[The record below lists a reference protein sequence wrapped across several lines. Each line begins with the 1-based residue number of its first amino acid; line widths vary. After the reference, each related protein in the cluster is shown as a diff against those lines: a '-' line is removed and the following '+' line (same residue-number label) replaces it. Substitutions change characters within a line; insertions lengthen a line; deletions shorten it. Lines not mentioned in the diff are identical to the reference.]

1 MALNPPLSRRT
12 MSIISSPKK
21 CAGVTIGTGTGTIAI
36 GDGIAGIGVTG
47 AGIGGIAITGEPS
60 AI

>member
-1 MALNPPLSRRT
+1 MALNPPLSRKT

-36 GDGIAGIGVTG
+36 G
-47 AGIGGIAITGEPS
+47 AGIGGIAITGELS

>member
-1 MALNPPLSRRT
+1 
-12 MSIISSPKK
+12 MSIISSRNK
-21 CAGVTIGTGTGTIAI
+21 CAGVTIGTGTGTVAI

-47 AGIGGIAITGEPS
+47 AGIGGIAITGELS